1 MTIKYVKN
9 AKDSALI
16 ITPDILCQPADRA
29 FLRMEEPGTGIPI
42 TVMIFNT
49 DGTFTK
55 IEELPDTL
63 GLQLD
68 SKGAIKEVKLG

>member
-1 MTIKYVKN
+1 MTVKYVQKT
-9 AKDSALI
+9 KHLI
-16 ITPDILCQPADRA
+16 NEVVVKTDILFFENGRA
-29 FLRMEEPGTGIPI
+29 FLRMEEPNTGIPI

-68 SKGAIKEVKLG
+68 SMGTIREF